1 MNLRHIWTIFRKD
14 LRDALRDSR
23 VLLAI
28 LLPLGLGLLY
38 NVMFQD
44 TTTTPTATIAYV
56 AADPTTLPEH
66 LKTALGPSVRV
77 TIVHASS
84 EVDARQ
90 RLARKQADIALL
102 IPSDFDAAL
111 RRGETPTVRVLR
123 STSTNAGGAIVL
135 SALDGVLRQ
144 LAGQHPPVVVQVES
158 IPTDQ
163 IGIQSIFEQIGLRPY
178 FALASIMMMVG
189 MITMLA
195 LPIVLGEE
203 REKKTLDA
211 LVLVASHPEVIAAK
225 ALLGVVYILVAI
237 PLLLVLTR
245 VMPADVVTFVAA
257 IGLLS
262 VTLIGFGLLLGGL
275 FTANQMNTWGSLL
288 LIPIIVPPFFLGMPL
303 PGALATL
310 FALLPTTQAM
320 QLILNSM
327 GPHQFF
333 PQVWLSYLVIAAW
346 GIVAYGALWWRLSR
360 RED

>member
-44 TTTTPTATIAYV
+44 TTTTPTATIAYD
-56 AADPTTLPEH
+56 AANATTLPEH

-237 PLLLVLTR
+237 PLLLALTR

-333 PQVWLSYLVIAAW
+333 PQVWLSYLVITAW